1 MSSLAV
7 AGIDLYRRYLSPL
20 KGFRCAHHAVHG
32 QGSCSTFGR
41 NVYSRFR
48 FLEATRLLR
57 ARFVECRQAAN
68 QAKRAQIPLASYSQA
83 GGQSND
89 TGQANDTGQVRH
101 EQMKKK
107 QQQRSEMADC
117 LSWSQW
123 PGNCSGP
130 GSCPLDLLSGLDAC
144 SCAL

>member
-1 MSSLAV
+1 MSALAV

-32 QGSCSTFGR
+32 RGSCSTFGR
-41 NVYSRFR
+41 NVYGRFR

-57 ARFVECRQAAN
+57 QRFVECKEAARRV
-68 QAKRAQIPLASYSQA
+68 KRTQIPLASQPQT

-89 TGQANDTGQVRH
+89 TGQAKGTDQVRR

-117 LSWSQW
+117 PSWSQW
-123 PGNCSGP
+123 PGNCSTP